1 MKTKYDV
8 PEITVLQ
15 LHTENVIVTSN
26 FANGLTSQD
35 NFDVNNS
42 GNSDYGEWSDL
53 FG

>member
-15 LHTENVIVTSN
+15 LQTESVIVTSN
-26 FANGLTSQD
+26 FANGLQSET
-35 NFDVNNS
+35 NYDVSVGGS
-42 GNSDYGEWSDL
+42 GGDWGDL